1 MLRTA
6 TGLLETPQFTVAL
19 TLALEYA
26 EAHRAELERTFPSR
40 KVLFTQAMLE
50 LARSDAPTGK

>member
-6 TGLLETPQFTVAL
+6 TGLLETPEFTVAL

-26 EAHRAELERTFPSR
+26 EAIAPSWSGR
-40 KVLFTQAMLE
+40 FQALFAQAMLE
-50 LARSDAPTGK
+50 LARSDARTGK

>member
-26 EAHRAELERTFPSR
+26 EAIAPSWSGR
-40 KVLFTQAMLE
+40 FQAARCLSTQTMLE

>member
-6 TGLLETPQFTVAL
+6 TDLLEKPQFTVAL

-40 KVLFTQAMLE
+40 KVFRQTPLE
-50 LARSDAPTGK
+50 VARSDAPTGE